1 MASALYQE
9 LNLPYTSPFIGW
21 EVKFTA
27 YDAIIEDIKFH
38 VSQPITFIHRKKAL
52 TLEKRIQHNPEYPIF
67 QLGSPNMEFHW
78 IHSSCEEDIKN
89 KWNRRI
95 KRINYDRIIGITS
108 SNFNNSDKY
117 KHKFFRHIQL
127 NNGSI
132 EITKN
137 NKTYTFPTRKRFP
150 NEEEWDMHYYRV
162 QFKVIANSIK
172 ILQLLV

>member
-21 EVKFTA
+21 EVESTA

-52 TLEKRIQHNPEYPIF
+52 TCESRKKLGVAYPIF
-67 QLGSPNMEFHW
+67 QLGTPGIEIHW
-78 IHSSCEEDIKN
+78 IHAENNETVQDN
-89 KWNRRI
+89 WNRRI

-150 NEEEWDMHYYRV
+150 NEEEWDIHFYRV